1 MRLGVLLV
9 LTVAMSGCSWLVYDR
24 DNDYLK
30 SEIQPVI
37 VIPKDV
43 ADVNLTQQLPIP
55 DARVQQKPLPEE
67 FKVPRPTALVIQDE
81 PKENAAS
88 LAQLSQVKLESTLLK
103 DGNGTPILRLNVEFA
118 RAWSELGEALKKAD
132 LNITDL
138 NRSIGTYY
146 IEIPQPDKTEEVG
159 FWAGLFGAE
168 PETVMQQLQAKL
180 NQARSG
186 VYIAIHEDADNL
198 ASDEQAQS
206 ILERIQEQL

>member
-9 LTVAMSGCSWLVYDR
+9 LAAAMSGCSWLVYDR

-37 VIPKDV
+37 VIPEEV
-43 ADVNLTQQLPIP
+43 AAVSLTQQLPIP
-55 DARVQQKPLPEE
+55 AAGKQQKPLPEE
-67 FKVPRPTALVIQDE
+67 FQVPRPAALVIEDE
-81 PKENAAS
+81 PKEDATS

-132 LNITDL
+132 FNITDL

-146 IEIPQPDKTEEVG
+146 IEISQPGKTEEVG

-168 PETVMQQLQAKL
+168 PEAVIQQLQVKL

-186 VYIAIHEDADNL
+186 VYIAIHEDANNL

-206 ILERIQEQL
+206 ILVRIQEQL